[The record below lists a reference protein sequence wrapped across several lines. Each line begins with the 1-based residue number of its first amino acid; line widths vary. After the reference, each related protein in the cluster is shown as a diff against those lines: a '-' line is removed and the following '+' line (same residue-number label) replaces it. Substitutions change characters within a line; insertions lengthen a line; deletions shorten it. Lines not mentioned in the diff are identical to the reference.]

1 MLNTIHYPGT
11 LSEALAFMSELSG
24 LSQYYNEVY
33 DTVDELYYMSS
44 SKVKPKKTL
53 NFKTYTIKVF
63 DKEGK
68 QHQFYFDNK
77 RFDEHGI
84 IADRFEVRKIRS
96 LADYNIDYH
105 FVKRIKIF
113 EGNGWY
119 SWGGIYKIK
128 GQEFYFEM

>member
-1 MLNTIHYPGT
+1 MLNTVHNPAS
-11 LSEALAFMSELSG
+11 LSEALEFMSELSG
-24 LSQYYNEVY
+24 ISQYYDEVY
-33 DTVDELYYMSS
+33 HKLEDLYYMSS

-53 NFKTYTIKVF
+53 LFKTYTIKVF

-68 QHQFYFDNK
+68 KHQFYFENK

-84 IADRFEVRKIRS
+84 VAERFEVRKIRS
-96 LADYNIDYH
+96 IVEYGIDYS
-105 FVKRIKIF
+105 FVKKVRID

-119 SWGGIYKIK
+119 STGGIFKIK

>member
-1 MLNTIHYPGT
+1 MLNTVHNAGT
-11 LSEALAFMSELSG
+11 LSEALEFMSELSG

-33 DTVDELYYMSS
+33 GTVGELYYMSS

-53 NFKTYTIKVF
+53 NFKTYAIKVF

-84 IADRFEVRKIRS
+84 IANRFEVRKIRS
-96 LADYNIDYH
+96 LVNFNIDYH
-105 FVKRIKIF
+105 FVKRVKICA
-113 EGNGWY
+113 GNRWY
-119 SWGGIYKIK
+119 SWRGIYKIK
-128 GQEFYFEM
+128 EQ